1 MTHDDLRSGAE
12 PSRRMS
18 WASGRSGCVILLCAL
33 VVTATGVAYP
43 GALLSLMERLPAA
56 LGVVGAAALFGVCLI
71 PRRMRARIEMPWVVL
86 PAFGLGIGSVCLL
99 ALGLGLAGLLH
110 RALWAALLAGMALA
124 GAIAVRRTLRD
135 RAAASRQTGASP
147 RDERDHRRSWVWL
160 PAAPFAVAAIVAA
173 AHAPGFL
180 WSEEGWGYD
189 VLEYHLQMPREYAE
203 SGRIA
208 YAPHNVYANFPANV
222 EMLYLLGFVL
232 QADVPRAAEMSH
244 YVHLLLGVLTVGAA
258 WLAGREFGS
267 GGGAGCGVVTA
278 SAGWLA
284 YFCGLAYVE
293 NGLLFFGFLSLAC
306 LLRAR
311 RCAEGAGAA
320 NEDRIFV
327 IAGGAFA
334 GLACGCKYTGV
345 PMILIPLA
353 TLILP
358 APSLSWGLR
367 ARRCALYFGAAGA
380 TLSPWLIK
388 NAVMT
393 GNPVFP
399 LANAI
404 FEAYPP
410 GWTADSQ
417 QRWDEG
423 HAPAPEERTVAGRA
437 GMFVRRVLLD
447 PDQRIGPGAWILAGL
462 GLWRGWMRRRGAGGS
477 HVLAMGLVLLV
488 QLAVWGAATHLYAR
502 FAVVF
507 LIPLAGLAA
516 SAVADVKGGRSAGF
530 GVGAVLAGSCL
541 FNAIF
546 LFDLGRREFAPG
558 GGGARAAWIIEGE
571 LPGFEYVGRVNELP
585 ASASP
590 LLVGEARGLYFQ
602 QAAYSTVFN
611 ESALGRVVR
620 ASTTD
625 AEILDGLRAE
635 GWTHVLVHWRE
646 IARLRRSRYGFD
658 PDITPELFER
668 LRRAGLA
675 QVESFRLEGD
685 DRPYVS
691 LYELP
696 R

>member
-1 MTHDDLRSGAE
+1 
-12 PSRRMS
+12 MS
-18 WASGRSGCVILLCAL
+18 WASGYSGRVFLFCAIIMT
-33 VVTATGVAYP
+33 VTGVVYP
-43 GALLSLMERLPAA
+43 GALLSLMEHLPAA
-56 LGVVGAAALFGVCLI
+56 LGVVGAAGLFGVCLI
-71 PRRMRARIEMPWVVL
+71 PRRMRARNEMSWILL

-99 ALGLGLAGLLH
+99 TLGLGAAGLLH
-110 RALWAALLAGMALA
+110 RALWAALLSGMALA
-124 GAIAVRRTLRD
+124 GIVAVRRTLRD
-135 RAAASRQTGASP
+135 RATASGQTGASP
-147 RDERDHRRSWVWL
+147 GDKRDHRGSWVWL
-160 PAAPFAVAAIVAA
+160 LVTPFAVAAIVAA

-189 VLEYHLQMPREYAE
+189 ALEYHLQMPREYAE

-232 QADVPRAAEMSH
+232 RADVLRAAELAP
-244 YVHLLLGVLTVGAA
+244 YVHLLLAVLTVGAA

-293 NGLLFFGFLSLAC
+293 NGLLFFGFLALAC

-311 RCAEGAGAA
+311 RCAEVSEAG
-320 NEDRIFV
+320 NEGRALV
-327 IAGGAFA
+327 IGGGAFA
-334 GLACGCKYTGV
+334 GLACGCKYPGV
-345 PMILIPLA
+345 PMILVPLA
-353 TLILP
+353 TLILL
-358 APSLSWGLR
+358 APNSSWGLR
-367 ARRCALYFGAAGA
+367 MRRCALYFGVAGA
-380 TLSPWLIK
+380 TFSPWLIK

-417 QRWDEG
+417 RRWDTG
-423 HAPAPEERTVAGRA
+423 HAPAPEERAVLARA

-462 GLWRGWMRRRGAGGS
+462 GLWRGWTRRREAGRIHALG
-477 HVLAMGLVLLV
+477 LGLVLLM
-488 QLAVWGAATHLYAR
+488 QLAVWGGATHLYAR

-516 SAVADVKGGRSAGF
+516 SAVSDVKAGRLAGF
-530 GVGAVLAGSCL
+530 GVIAFLAGSCL
-541 FNAIF
+541 FNAVF

-558 GGGARAAWIIEGE
+558 GGGARAAWFAEGTV
-571 LPGFEYVGRVNELP
+571 PGFEYVGRVNALP
-585 ASASP
+585 DSASV
-590 LLVGEARGLYFQ
+590 LLVGEARGMYFRC
-602 QAAYSTVFN
+602 ADYDVVFN
-611 ESALGRVVR
+611 ENRLGRAVR
-620 ASTTD
+620 ETKSDSEALN
-625 AEILDGLRAE
+625 ALRRK

-646 IARLRRSRYGFD
+646 ITRLRRSRYGFD
-658 PDITPELFER
+658 PDVTPELLAR
-668 LRRAGLA
+668 LVQAGLVHA
-675 QVESFRLEGD
+675 ESFRLPGD
-685 DRPYVS
+685 ERPYVD